1 MSDVKPIVLKNAYT
15 AKVSFY
21 GLAYGTYYVAE
32 TDQTGKPMTSSST
45 VSKAEVH
52 NGTCTLS
59 SSNPKA
65 EAIIK
70 NTMKGGVKGA
80 YVPVNLTIK
89 KKVVSASG
97 KALNVND
104 TFYFALF
111 SDAGFTKR
119 VSGTSIQKVTLNNK
133 STGSTVF
140 KNLPYADT
148 FYVAEVTKSG
158 TVITS
163 STRNFGYKVSYGE
176 NGLDYRGVDGGT
188 ITVTNKKT
196 GVNGED
202 RDKKNGQN
210 GENRTGGSTQ
220 NAVRTGDQT
229 PIIPMLITMLIAAA
243 AAIFLVFVRRR
254 MRAKKN

>member
-1 MSDVKPIVLKNAYT
+1 
-15 AKVSFY
+15 
-21 GLAYGTYYVAE
+21 
-32 TDQTGKPMTSSST
+32 
-45 VSKAEVH
+45 
-52 NGTCTLS
+52 
-59 SSNPKA
+59 
-65 EAIIK
+65 
-70 NTMKGGVKGA
+70 
-80 YVPVNLTIK
+80 VNLTIK

-111 SDAGFTKR
+111 TDPGFTNR

-158 TVITS
+158 TVIKS
-163 STRNFGYKVSYGE
+163 GSKNFGYKISYGD
-176 NGLDYRGVDGGT
+176 NGLDYRGADGGT

-196 GVNGED
+196 GVNGEN
-202 RDKKNGQN
+202 RNNNNGQN
-210 GENRTGGSTQ
+210 GDNRTGGSTQ